1 MLKQELCRFLPKSD
15 RFCKKYEAFNLVE
28 THSKILEIELLV
40 LGHNQ

>member
-28 THSKILEIELLV
+28 THSNILEI
-40 LGHNQ
+40 